1 MSARA
6 GQRPSRSA
14 APNGLGRTRVAD
26 IQRARILSAVVE
38 VVRELGASEASVA
51 RTVARAGVSRRTFYE
66 LFSDREDCFLA
77 AFDHALATAGA
88 CVLPAYESQSSWRER
103 IRAGVIALL
112 AFLDAEPGLGGVLVV
127 DALGAGPA
135 ALTRRA
141 QVIDVLIAAV
151 DHGRDEGKGGRG
163 SPAPPLTA
171 EGVVGAVLSVI
182 HTRMLQR
189 SRRPLG
195 ELVNPLMGMIVMP
208 YLGPAAAR
216 RELDRPVPRAHR
228 PARPRRDPL
237 KDLDMRLTYRT
248 VRVLIAIAA
257 HPGISNRQVA
267 QHADIADQGQM
278 SKLLT
283 RLEHLGLIR
292 NHGHGA
298 ARGEPNAWTLTPH
311 GREVQQALHTESS
324 ATPA

>member
-6 GQRPSRSA
+6 GQRPRSG
-14 APNGLGRTRVAD
+14 PNGLGRTRVAD
-26 IQRARILSAVVE
+26 IQRARILAATVE

-77 AFDHALATAGA
+77 AFDHALAMAA
-88 CVLPAYESQSSWRER
+88 ASILPAYESQSSWRER
-103 IRAGVIALL
+103 VRAGLAALL

-141 QVIDVLIAAV
+141 QIIDHLIAAV
-151 DHGRDEGKGGRG
+151 DHGRDEVKGGRE
-163 SPAPPLTA
+163 SLAAPLTA
-171 EGVVGAVLSVI
+171 EGIVGAVLSVI
-182 HTRMLQR
+182 HARMLQR
-189 SRRPLG
+189 SRTPLS
-195 ELVNPLMGMIVMP
+195 ELVNPLMSMIVMP

-216 RELDRPVPRAHR
+216 RELDRPVPRPHR

-248 VRVLIAIAA
+248 VRVLTAIAA
-257 HPGISNRQVA
+257 HPGLSNRQVA

-283 RLEHLGLIR
+283 RLEHLGLIL

-298 ARGEPNAWTLTPH
+298 AKGEPNAWTLTPH
-311 GREVQQALHTESS
+311 GREVQQALRTESGG
-324 ATPA
+324 APA